1 MWLWGGGWNF
11 YQSCLYIKTQE
22 QYILEQYSYI
32 ALYRQQIP
40 TAGMEGSKYNNNKS
54 LNHAT
59 LKHAVHY
66 VTLQNTELAIYQET
80 IQLPQIKT
88 KFFEECT
95 YNTNNYWPYLH
106 GFLLGQEIINLEPV
120 APGTYLGTQKRAW
133 HQKPCLP

>member
-1 MWLWGGGWNF
+1 
-11 YQSCLYIKTQE
+11 
-22 QYILEQYSYI
+22 
-32 ALYRQQIP
+32 
-40 TAGMEGSKYNNNKS
+40 MEGSKYNNNKS

-95 YNTNNYWPYLH
+95 YNTNKYWPYLH
-106 GFLLGQEIINLEPV
+106 GFLLCQEIINLEPA
-120 APGTYLGTQKRAW
+120 APGAYLGTQKRAW